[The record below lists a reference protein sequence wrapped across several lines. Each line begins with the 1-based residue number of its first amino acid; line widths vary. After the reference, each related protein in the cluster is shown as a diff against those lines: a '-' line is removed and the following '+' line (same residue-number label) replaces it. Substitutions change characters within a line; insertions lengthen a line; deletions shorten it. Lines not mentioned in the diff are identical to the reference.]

1 MTLPRAAVWAGTLLL
16 AVAFGFAGV
25 SKLRGPSAARWAD
38 RFAHWGY
45 PANAR
50 YVVGA
55 LEILGAVGVLIP
67 RCRRPAA
74 ALLVALMI
82 GAFGTHAAHAELPR
96 LGPPLVL
103 GGIAFLLYWSRPPSR
118 PNGA

>member
-1 MTLPRAAVWAGTLLL
+1 MRLPRAAVWAGTLLL
-16 AVAFGFAGV
+16 AIAFVFAGV
-25 SKLRGPSAARWAD
+25 SKLRGPSALRWAD

-45 PANAR
+45 PASAR

-67 RCRRPAA
+67 MCRRPAA
-74 ALLVALMI
+74 GILVALMA

-96 LGPPLVL
+96 LVPPLVL
-103 GGIAFLLYWSRPPSR
+103 GAIAFLVYWSRPPSR
-118 PNGA
+118 ASGA